1 MLPEDHLRKAGRLK
15 RTCLKLSP
23 ENDWET
29 VVESCFGMALHLISF
44 LCMEKSGKHLDTHK
58 GLSAFLVGIGLRE
71 VSELFRELDSMRIGR
86 WYGGKENGKS
96 ARRALAII
104 AELERMVG
112 ERKAAKGDEE

>member
-1 MLPEDHLRKAGRLK
+1 MPQAQ
-15 RTCLKLSP
+15 P

-29 VVESCFGMALHLISF
+29 IVESCFGIALHLITY
-44 LCMEKSGKHLDTHK
+44 LTGEKAGKHLDTHK
-58 GLSAFLVGIGLRE
+58 GLSAFLVGIGLRN

-96 ARRALAII
+96 ARRALAIV

-112 ERKAAKGDEE
+112 ELKAGKGDEE